1 MVNIKNINAI
11 NIILVILSITLLFGC
26 NSKQIKK
33 EERMVDSNKPA
44 KVELKNNNGQF
55 QIYVN
60 NEPFY
65 IKGAGLEFG
74 NIASVAKHGGNSFRT
89 WRTENGQQSGKEV
102 LDEALKNGL
111 MVTMGIEVAR
121 ERHGFDY
128 NDAVAVKEQLDRIKE
143 EVIALKDHPALFIW
157 AIGNE
162 LNLRATNPKVWDAV
176 NDISK
181 MIHQVDPN
189 HLTTTTLA
197 GISKQVAMGRSLL
210 DKKSHSAIHYD
221 GSIYT
226 YTDDSFCLQW
236 DGTSKYKLFAYK
248 KDKVEP

>member
-11 NIILVILSITLLFGC
+11 NLIFVILSITLLVGC
-26 NSKQIKK
+26 NSKQTKK
-33 EERMVDSNKPA
+33 EEVMVDSNKPV

-102 LDEALKNGL
+102 LDAAAENGL

-128 NDAVAVKEQLDRIKE
+128 NDSIAVKEQLVVAAFFVFLGIFFDFLEGTYDARAKE
-143 EVIALKDHPALFIW
+143 SKCHCLCPCIFKGGHALFS
-157 AIGNE
+157 
-162 LNLRATNPKVWDAV
+162 T
-176 NDISK
+176 
-181 MIHQVDPN
+181 
-189 HLTTTTLA
+189 
-197 GISKQVAMGRSLL
+197 
-210 DKKSHSAIHYD
+210 
-221 GSIYT
+221 
-226 YTDDSFCLQW
+226 
-236 DGTSKYKLFAYK
+236 
-248 KDKVEP
+248 